1 MHLFNVQPQL
11 TNATIIFEND
21 HSARK
26 CRQLTKEG
34 FWVAFS
40 AIMGLPIPGAMG
52 VVGVVCNCHGA
63 KRNNE
68 IDAYH
73 AFTCKKHGYSQEH
86 DKLMRQLLRNFV
98 QSSATI
104 TVIRGETRGQ
114 NFLNGTAGQ
123 GGPDAHIQD
132 GDNEFLDASGI
143 NGAGLGHQLRAHRLT
158 KPAQDQDKI
167 ILAAAEQ
174 EGTRLDH
181 KPNLN
186 SIEYREH
193 EKHNGTDAKE
203 IRRSH
208 QKFSPLVFSH
218 TGGISTQFTKLL
230 YRAYGKQHISA
241 YESKWKH
248 DDENQV
254 RSFARILATT
264 TANTAAA
271 HMKMNLQ
278 HYYKTLHGPKAD
290 PVELNLWTM
299 IPMSTT
305 ARAMLDPEAD
315 KVDEQT
321 DTAGLY

>member
-1 MHLFNVQPQL
+1 
-11 TNATIIFEND
+11 
-21 HSARK
+21 
-26 CRQLTKEG
+26 
-34 FWVAFS
+34 
-40 AIMGLPIPGAMG
+40 
-52 VVGVVCNCHGA
+52 
-63 KRNNE
+63 
-68 IDAYH
+68 
-73 AFTCKKHGYSQEH
+73 
-86 DKLMRQLLRNFV
+86 MRQLLRNFV

-203 IRRSH
+203 IRRNH
-208 QKFSPLVFSH
+208 QKFTPLVFSP
-218 TGGISTQFTKLL
+218 GA
-230 YRAYGKQHISA
+230 YRPNSPSCCTEH
-241 YESKWKH
+241 
-248 DDENQV
+248 
-254 RSFARILATT
+254 
-264 TANTAAA
+264 TANNTSPRTNPNGNMT
-271 HMKMNLQ
+271 MKT
-278 HYYKTLHGPKAD
+278 KSEALHASSQP
-290 PVELNLWTM
+290 PPPTR
-299 IPMSTT
+299 PRHT
-305 ARAMLDPEAD
+305 
-315 KVDEQT
+315 
-321 DTAGLY
+321 